1 MLVAF
6 GMLKHNH
13 EDILQ
18 NRPQSRIR
26 GQIRADL
33 EVDLGEKIQM
43 LATAHLHREEWRYSL
58 TYVFVLLELSHC
70 QLVQLEVMLEDWYVG
85 LQSFQHRNQM
95 SEFAFCQIAHQI
107 W

>member
-26 GQIRADL
+26 GQIGADL

-43 LATAHLHREEWRYSL
+43 LATAHLHREE
-58 TYVFVLLELSHC
+58 
-70 QLVQLEVMLEDWYVG
+70 
-85 LQSFQHRNQM
+85 
-95 SEFAFCQIAHQI
+95 
-107 W
+107 